1 MKTKLSL
8 IGVLASL
15 LLGACSKSIVLND
28 YVIVKPAAATA
39 TEAKAASELQKYL
52 FEISGAELPVVS
64 DTAPPTDRE
73 ILIGITNRL
82 RDDSLARFGEDGF
95 VHPYRRKAARDL
107 RRSAPWGTLRRL
119 HTAGRVFRL
128 PQIHRRTGRG
138 AAHRKAE
145 DRRAARRRTDS
156 ADHLALHLYDAV

>member
-28 YVIVKPAAATA
+28 YVIVKPAATTA

-82 RDDSLARFGEDGF
+82 RDDSARTLRRGRIRDP
-95 VHPYRRKAARDL
+95 HRRKAARDL
-107 RRSAPWGTLRRL
+107 RRPAPRGALRRL
-119 HTAGRVFRL
+119 HTAGKVFRL

>member
-64 DTAPPTDRE
+64 DSAPPTDRATYQADME
-73 ILIGITNRL
+73 VHSRIRMVEAWVITAVYNT
-82 RDDSLARFGEDGF
+82 
-95 VHPYRRKAARDL
+95 DL
-107 RRSAPWGTLRRL
+107 
-119 HTAGRVFRL
+119 
-128 PQIHRRTGRG
+128 
-138 AAHRKAE
+138 
-145 DRRAARRRTDS
+145 
-156 ADHLALHLYDAV
+156 

>member
-95 VHPYRRKAARDL
+95 VIRTDGKRLAIYGGPR
-107 RRSAPWGTLRRL
+107 PWGALRRL

-138 AAHRKAE
+138 AAHSKAE

>member
-82 RDDSLARFGEDGF
+82 RDDSLGRSTAFT
-95 VHPYRRKAARDL
+95 HCWKSISAAANTPPN
-107 RRSAPWGTLRRL
+107 RSWCRT
-119 HTAGRVFRL
+119 
-128 PQIHRRTGRG
+128 PQ
-138 AAHRKAE
+138 
-145 DRRAARRRTDS
+145 S
-156 ADHLALHLYDAV
+156 

>member
-64 DTAPPTDRE
+64 DTAPPTDQE

-82 RDDSLARFGEDGF
+82 RDDSGSHA
-95 VHPYRRKAARDL
+95 
-107 RRSAPWGTLRRL
+107 SA
-119 HTAGRVFRL
+119 
-128 PQIHRRTGRG
+128 
-138 AAHRKAE
+138 
-145 DRRAARRRTDS
+145 RTDS
-156 ADHLALHLYDAV
+156 

>member
-95 VHPYRRKAARDL
+95 VIRTDGKRLAIYGGPRHGALY
-107 RRSAPWGTLRRL
+107 GVYTLL
-119 HTAGRVFRL
+119 EKYFGC
-128 PQIHRRTGRG
+128 RRTGRG